1 MLRIPST
8 PLHLRPVGHGP
19 MSDQLELTL
28 HKAPSTSPEEVER
41 FVSLLFDNG
50 GWMTAE
56 IVGLLTTWSDRKC
69 RALAAR
75 SGGRIISGNN
85 GYKHTAKA
93 SPEEF
98 QEFYG
103 RMTQQGKE
111 MIRRALK
118 ARKVHHSYV
127 G

>member
-1 MLRIPST
+1 MT
-8 PLHLRPVGHGP
+8 N
-19 MSDQLELTL
+19 QLELTL

-56 IVGLLTTWSDRKC
+56 MVGVLTTWSDRKC

-75 SGGRIISGNN
+75 SAGRIISGNN
-85 GYKHTAKA
+85 GYKHARHVT
-93 SPEEF
+93 PDELN
-98 QEFYG
+98 EFYG
-103 RMTQQGKE
+103 RMVKQGKE
-111 MIRRALK
+111 MIRRAIL
-118 ARKVHHSYV
+118 ARRVYHSYA